1 MSVQPGKQ
9 RVTSP
14 AISDRDGRF
23 SRRLDPASV
32 QFFVSAVEE
41 GSIARAALRENIV
54 PSAISK
60 RLSDLETL
68 LGVSLLERGT
78 QGVAPTPAGEAF
90 LHHARLLLRAVE
102 RMRLEMAEYG
112 EGVRGHI
119 RVRAS
124 ASALSAGL
132 PAEIQSFSRA
142 HRQVKIELEEYET
155 PAIVQDIREGR
166 ADVGIGPDI
175 LQPEPLLLIPWRHY
189 DLFAVVPNGHA
200 LACRRKLTYS
210 ALLRYEQVE
219 QGYSSALS
227 QLLDYAARQSGFA
240 KRTRIRVRGFEAV
253 CRMIGSGM
261 GIGVAPS
268 FMQESVGQVYG
279 LRFIPLDEPWAHP
292 KICIMLRDL
301 DSLPSAARSFVDHL
315 RRSGTIAG
323 QRTA

>member
-1 MSVQPGKQ
+1 MSLEPSKQ
-9 RVTSP
+9 RVASP
-14 AISDRDGRF
+14 TISDRDGRL
-23 SRRLDPASV
+23 SRRLDTVSV

-60 RLSDLETL
+60 RLSDLEAL
-68 LGVSLLERGT
+68 LGVPLLERGI
-78 QGVAPTPAGEAF
+78 QGVLPTPAGEAF

-102 RMRLEMAEYG
+102 RMRLEMAEYS

-142 HRQVKIELEEYET
+142 HRQVRIELEEYET

-175 LQPEPLLLIPWRHY
+175 FQPESLLLIPWRHY
-189 DLFAVVPNGHA
+189 KLAAVVPNGHG
-200 LACRRKLTYS
+200 LARRRKLPYS
-210 ALLRYEQVE
+210 ALLQYEQVE

-227 QLLDYAARQSGFA
+227 QLLDYAARQSGLA

-261 GIGVAPS
+261 GIGVVPS
-268 FMQESVGQVYG
+268 FVQESMGRVYG
-279 LRFIPLDEPWAHP
+279 LRFIPLDEPWAQP
-292 KICIMLRDL
+292 RICIMLRDL

-315 RRSGTIAG
+315 RRGA
-323 QRTA
+323 AAVP

>member
-1 MSVQPGKQ
+1 MSVQPGKR
-9 RVTSP
+9 RVASP
-14 AISDRDGRF
+14 ALSDRDGHF
-23 SRRLDPASV
+23 PRRLNPVSV

-68 LGVSLLERGT
+68 LGVALLERGT
-78 QGVAPTPAGEAF
+78 QGVVPTPAGEAF
-90 LHHARLLLRAVE
+90 LHHARLLLRSLE

-155 PAIVQDIREGR
+155 PAIVQDIQEGR

-175 LQPEPLLLIPWRHY
+175 FQPESLLLIPWRQY
-189 DLFAVVPNGHA
+189 ALAAVVPNGHA
-200 LACRRKLTYS
+200 LARRRKLSYS
-210 ALLRYEQVE
+210 TLLQYEQVE

-227 QLLDYAARQSGFA
+227 QLLDYAAQQSGLA

-261 GIGVAPS
+261 GIGVVPS
-268 FMQESVGQVYG
+268 FVQESVGRIYG

-315 RRSGTIAG
+315 RRSGAATG
-323 QRTA
+323 HSSD

>member
-1 MSVQPGKQ
+1 MSSEPGKQ

-14 AISDRDGRF
+14 AISDRDGRL

-32 QFFVSAVEE
+32 QFFVSVVEE

-60 RLSDLETL
+60 RVSDLEAL
-68 LGVSLLERGT
+68 LGVPLLERGT
-78 QGVAPTPAGEAF
+78 QGVTPTPAGEAF

-102 RMRLEMAEYG
+102 RMGLEMAEYG

-132 PAEIQSFSRA
+132 PVEIQSFSRT

-175 LQPEPLLLIPWRHY
+175 FQPESLLLFPWRHY
-189 DLFAVVPNGHA
+189 DLAAVVPNNHI
-200 LACRRKLTYS
+200 LARRRKVSYS
-210 ALLRYEQVE
+210 ALLQYEQVE

-227 QLLDYAARQSGFA
+227 QLLDYAARQSGIP

-261 GIGVAPS
+261 GIGVVPS
-268 FMQESVGQVYG
+268 FMRESVGRLYG
-279 LRFIPLDEPWAHP
+279 LRFIPLEEPWAHP

-301 DSLPSAARSFVDHL
+301 DSLPRVARSFVDHL
-315 RRSGTIAG
+315 RRSATAAR
-323 QRTA
+323 QRTD